1 MANKDTNKQN
11 RILTIIFCA
20 ITLGIMA
27 FIFVQSAMPDYVSD
41 EESSYIVD
49 IVKGIINSV
58 GNSSINPELLT
69 TIVRKLA
76 HFTEYLVFGASLVLS
91 IKGLTEIIC
100 ARKNKETRSSSIDET
115 KSKTLIMWPLLAWA
129 FGTLYAISDEFHQY
143 FVPGRSCEL
152 RDMCIDSAG
161 VAVGCIICMII
172 LKNLNKKK
180 ISSGIGK
187 E

>member
-1 MANKDTNKQN
+1 MVNKDTNKRN

-20 ITLGIMA
+20 ITLGIMV

-49 IVKGIINSV
+49 IVKGIINTVS
-58 GNSSINPELLT
+58 NSTIDLDLLT
-69 TIVRKLA
+69 TIVRKMA
-76 HFTEYLVFGASLVLS
+76 HFTEYLVFGASLVLT
-91 IKGLTEIIC
+91 IKSLAEIISV
-100 ARKNKETRSSSIDET
+100 RKNKEKGLSSIDET
-115 KSKTLIMWPLLAWA
+115 KSIVLIMWPLLAWA
-129 FGTLYAISDEFHQY
+129 FGTIYAISDELHQY
-143 FVPGRSCEL
+143 FVPGRSCEV

>member
-1 MANKDTNKQN
+1 MTNTDTNKQK
-11 RILTIIFCA
+11 RILTIIYCA
-20 ITLGIMA
+20 ITLGIMV

-58 GNSSINPELLT
+58 SSSSVNPELLT

-91 IKGLTEIIC
+91 IKSLAEIISV
-100 ARKNKETRSSSIDET
+100 RKNTESGSSSINIT
-115 KSKTLIMWPLLAWA
+115 KSKAINHWFLLAWA

-143 FVPGRSCEL
+143 FVPGRSCEF

-172 LKNLNKKK
+172 LKNLNKKRK
-180 ISSGIGK
+180 TS
-187 E
+187 

>member
-1 MANKDTNKQN
+1 MANTDTNKRN

-20 ITLGIMA
+20 ITLGIMV

-41 EESSYIVD
+41 GESSYIVD
-49 IVKGIINSV
+49 IVKGIINTVS
-58 GNSSINPELLT
+58 NSTIDLDLLT
-69 TIVRKLA
+69 TIVRKMA

-91 IKGLTEIIC
+91 IKSLAEIIS
-100 ARKNKETRSSSIDET
+100 ARKNKEMVPSNIEGTRSKAINLWS
-115 KSKTLIMWPLLAWA
+115 LLAWS
-129 FGTLYAISDEFHQY
+129 FGTIYAISDEFHQY
-143 FVPGRSCEL
+143 FVPGRSCEV

-180 ISSGIGK
+180 ISSGIRK

>member
-1 MANKDTNKQN
+1 MANTDIKKRN
-11 RILTIIFCA
+11 RILTIIYCA

-27 FIFVQSAMPDYVSD
+27 FIFVQSAMPDYASA

-76 HFTEYLVFGASLVLS
+76 HFTEYLVFGVSLVLS
-91 IKGLTEIIC
+91 IKSLAEIISV
-100 ARKNKETRSSSIDET
+100 RKNKDSGSSSIDKT
-115 KSKTLIMWPLLAWA
+115 KSKAINLWFLLAWA
-129 FGTLYAISDEFHQY
+129 FGTIYAISDELHQY
-143 FVPGRSCEL
+143 FVPGRSCEV

>member
-1 MANKDTNKQN
+1 MENTDINKRN
-11 RILTIIFCA
+11 RILTIIYCA

-58 GNSSINPELLT
+58 SSSSVNPELLT

-91 IKGLTEIIC
+91 IKTLAEIIS
-100 ARKNKETRSSSIDET
+100 ARKNKEMVPSNIEGT
-115 KSKTLIMWPLLAWA
+115 KSKAINLWSLLAWA
-129 FGTLYAISDEFHQY
+129 FGTIYAISDELHQY
-143 FVPGRSCEL
+143 FVPGRSCEV

-172 LKNLNKKK
+172 LKNLNKKRK
-180 ISSGIGK
+180 TS
-187 E
+187 

>member
-1 MANKDTNKQN
+1 MANTDTNKRK
-11 RILTIIFCA
+11 RILTIIYCA

-41 EESSYIVD
+41 GESSYIVD

-58 GNSSINPELLT
+58 SSSSVNPELLT

-91 IKGLTEIIC
+91 IKSLAEIIS
-100 ARKNKETRSSSIDET
+100 ARKNKEMVPSNIEGT
-115 KSKTLIMWPLLAWA
+115 KSKAINHWFLLAWA

-143 FVPGRSCEL
+143 FVPGRSCEF

-172 LKNLNKKK
+172 LENLNKKRK
-180 ISSGIGK
+180 TS
-187 E
+187 